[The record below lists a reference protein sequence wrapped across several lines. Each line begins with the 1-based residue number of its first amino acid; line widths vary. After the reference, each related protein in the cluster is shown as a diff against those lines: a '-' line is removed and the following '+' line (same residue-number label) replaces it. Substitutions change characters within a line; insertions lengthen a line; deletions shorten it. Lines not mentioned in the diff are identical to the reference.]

1 MGQITVLRIH
11 NRGLQQFLGENRL
24 GDGFVR
30 VADIAAVPV
39 IIYLAAGSDL
49 LDGIRQEADPVQL
62 EEVRQIFG
70 LDVKLDHPVAEDFD
84 PFEIGTLAGHI
95 FFVSS

>member
-1 MGQITVLRIH
+1 MGQVTILRIH
-11 NRGLQQFLGENRL
+11 DRGFQQFLGENRF

-39 IIYLAAGSDL
+39 VINFTAGSDL

-62 EEVRQIFG
+62 EEVRQILC
-70 LDVKLDHPVAEDFD
+70 LDVKLDHPLTEYFD
-84 PFEIGTLAGHI
+84 PFEIGPFAGNI
-95 FFVSS
+95 FFVSP